1 MTSTGRSTSTS
12 RANLARLPSLKQLS
26 DRLGP
31 KENEKA
37 DKTKDEDKKEKEQQK
52 PALSEITTITTN
64 VPIAAPTPVSG
75 SRLKLPP
82 SAVARANL
90 SPDGTRAKKEGQAT
104 KSMNDKDK
112 PETAKASQDTKQT
125 GSQPQSKSVSTKV
138 EPSAPPETTEPAAVT
153 ASTASR
159 KGADD
164 ANGASAESVP
174 AKESYF
180 ALENT
185 MDKKAADDTEK
196 VEDDQAKD
204 DTQVKDNQGKP
215 DVHRTVRA
223 LGMGRPGVPSTPP
236 PRSDSVVPDI
246 VVQSSTPGKGEVS
259 EETEK
264 RAADALAAG
273 QHPLA
278 HSW

>member
-37 DKTKDEDKKEKEQQK
+37 DKAKDEDKKEKEQQK

-104 KSMNDKDK
+104 KSTNDRDK
-112 PETAKASQDTKQT
+112 PETTKASQDTKQT
-125 GSQPQSKSVSTKV
+125 GSQSQSKSVSKKV
-138 EPSAPPETTEPAAVT
+138 EPSTPSETTEPGAVT

-164 ANGASAESVP
+164 ANGAPAESVP

-180 ALENT
+180 ALEST
-185 MDKKAADDTEK
+185 MDKNAADDAGK

-204 DTQVKDNQGKP
+204 DTQVEDNQGKP

-223 LGMGRPGVPSTPP
+223 LGMGRPGMPSTPP
-236 PRSDSVVPDI
+236 SRRESVPDI
-246 VVQSSTPGKGEVS
+246 VVQSSTPSKSEVS

-264 RAADALAAG
+264 RVAAALAAG